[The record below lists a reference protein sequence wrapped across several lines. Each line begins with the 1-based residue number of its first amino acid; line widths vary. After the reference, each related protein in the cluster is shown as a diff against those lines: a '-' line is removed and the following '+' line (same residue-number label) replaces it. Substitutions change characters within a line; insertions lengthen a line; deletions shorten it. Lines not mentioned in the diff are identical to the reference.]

1 MAWQPLV
8 GKVLLI
14 VEASPSQSYTPPSR
28 SPVEWQLDQCEDLY
42 LATHNTLQRQAS
54 MPWQDWDTKSQQS
67 YWINNKT
74 VLSLTFLCLIEELH
88 LMRKRLRNTKNK
100 VLWHNF
106 WNHTF
111 IFIAK
116 PYFLSEWTY
125 TFGYFLHH
133 YHNNNYYTRI
143 CVVSVHISFSYKTV
157 QNTMLRNLKDNNS
170 FGYQPVT
177 I

>member
-1 MAWQPLV
+1 MFNWRT
-8 GKVLLI
+8 
-14 VEASPSQSYTPPSR
+14 SS
-28 SPVEWQLDQCEDLY
+28 
-42 LATHNTLQRQAS
+42 H
-54 MPWQDWDTKSQQS
+54 DW
-67 YWINNKT
+67 
-74 VLSLTFLCLIEELH
+74 EE
-88 LMRKRLRNTKNK
+88 KFKEYKEQISVTY
-100 VLWHNF
+100 

-133 YHNNNYYTRI
+133 YHNNYYTQI